1 MEKKNHFQINI
12 SMPNL
17 INICVDEKA
26 HGEICGRVYHCYS
39 KEAMPFENVVELLK
53 KMEELFDRICFP
65 QASTKSR
72 SFLETE
78 ALARTQRPEKVI
90 SQEDVIQYRGTLGS
104 FVTCV
109 RFRQN
114 STWQGEMFWMEKEI
128 KRQFVN
134 TLDFIKMLDSAITEN
149 S

>member
-39 KEAMPFENVVELLK
+39 KEAMPFENVVELLR

-90 SQEDVIQYRGTLGS
+90 SQEDVIQYRGMLGS

-134 TLDFIKMLDSAITEN
+134 TLDFIKMLDSAIAEN